1 MPAYDGL
8 IIDLDG
14 VVWRGRVAIDGA
26 AEAIGVLR
34 QHGIRLVFMTNE
46 PGSTRLA
53 FAARLTAIGIPA
65 TSADVLT
72 SAAATARTIAAL
84 EPLPDRRTFVIG
96 PHALVEEIRAAGLEV
111 VTGEPARTVPV
122 VVVGAH
128 QGFDY
133 QELRTAT
140 LALRNGARLFA
151 TGRDAIFPS
160 LLEAADS
167 WRTPLIGLDATDA
180 GAALYP
186 RFGFV
191 ELDRTSVW
199 RPTGLPV
206 PRAPRAGVEVI
217 GDSDRAEIAALDA
230 RIFGAPRKA
239 LLEVLMDENPG
250 RAFMLRRGGETSA
263 YLVAQR
269 RRIGPGVAGSPAEIR
284 RPLAPLL

>member
-14 VVWRGRVAIDGA
+14 VVWRGRVPIDGA

-84 EPLPDRRTFVIG
+84 DPLPDRRTFVIG

-160 LLEAADS
+160 ADGPWPGTGAVLAAVETAGGVQAEVVGKPEAVMFELAQEVLAGCERLAIVGDNLS
-167 WRTPLIGLDATDA
+167 SDIA
-180 GAALYP
+180 GAKRAGLHAILVLTGASTRADLDEAKVDPDLVVASIADLPQALGIGEP
-186 RFGFV
+186 
-191 ELDRTSVW
+191 
-199 RPTGLPV
+199 PTGSV
-206 PRAPRAGVEVI
+206 DQAPA
-217 GDSDRAEIAALDA
+217 
-230 RIFGAPRKA
+230 
-239 LLEVLMDENPG
+239 
-250 RAFMLRRGGETSA
+250 
-263 YLVAQR
+263 
-269 RRIGPGVAGSPAEIR
+269 
-284 RPLAPLL
+284 